1 MKKNI
6 CAIAG
11 LDVRIATSG
20 MDIAEMKGDIMAIV
34 KKLNEDMI
42 KSANY
47 NSMMEKRGDLSKA
60 DYEAYAEKVL
70 SWPVSEE
77 KKQKLL
83 DKLYEKWSE
92 ILKYEA
98 QHVSVAVAGPAK
110 YNSRKLDK
118 SDKILELSAAFS
130 SWFRDLEEQIKQSQ
144 KKNSKAEELLKM
156 IEFCRKSDDSC
167 NPTCYLTAL
176 ARHDNQT
183 FIQLYEELYPEY
195 KWRKNSTI
203 AKLYQQSLAGEIKEI
218 RKEIFFEDENL
229 TAYLEGDRAYIKFM
243 MRPKRQL
250 HVALRSRGWW
260 WNGYEKAYST
270 YPDRLDKEWVSTIS
284 SRYANYI

>member
-1 MKKNI
+1 MSEFIEGRN
-6 CAIAG
+6 
-11 LDVRIATSG
+11 
-20 MDIAEMKGDIMAIV
+20 IMAMV
-34 KKLNEDMI
+34 KKLSEGMI

-47 NSMMEKRGDLSKA
+47 NSMMGKRGDLSKA
-60 DYEAYAEKVL
+60 DYEAYAEKIL
-70 SWPVSEE
+70 SWPVLEE

-98 QHVSVAVAGPAK
+98 QHVSVAVAGPAR

-130 SWFRDLEEQIKQSQ
+130 NWFRDLEGQIKQSQ
-144 KKNSKAEELLKM
+144 KKNSKAEELLEM
-156 IEFCRKSDDSC
+156 IEFCRKSDNSC
-167 NPTCYLTAL
+167 NPTCYLRAL

-229 TAYLEGDRAYIKFM
+229 TAYLERDRAYIKFI

-250 HVALRSRGWW
+250 HVALKGRGWW
-260 WNGYEKAYST
+260 WNSYEKAYST

>member
-156 IEFCRKSDDSC
+156 IEFCRKSDNFC

-203 AKLYQQSLAGEIKEI
+203 AKLYQQSLASEIKEI

-229 TAYLEGDRAYIKFM
+229 TAYLEGDRAYIKFI

-260 WNGYEKAYST
+260 WNGYGKAYST